1 MGANPQPNVEG
12 CFVDSGALTIPD
24 YKMTIT
30 YTYEPLSDNVLFRA
44 FEGFSEFAQDF
55 LGECEGNCPY
65 PVYTNFYDYYGV
77 YDYGDNLI
85 SSAFDGSSTML
96 GNGNMDFSNFGGA
109 ARAGTRMSM
118 ARTSHEIDPAL
129 TLIFM
134 LHRIHQEV
142 NSYDESLDVD
152 YPPDELRY

>member
-1 MGANPQPNVEG
+1 MSVLISLQYVGCQVGANPQPNVEG
-12 CFVDSGALTIPD
+12 CLVDSGALTIPD

-65 PVYTNFYDYYGV
+65 PVYTDFYDYYGV

-96 GNGNMDFSNFGGA
+96 GNGNMDFSIFGDAG
-109 ARAGTRMSM
+109 RAGTRMLM
-118 ARTSHEIDPAL
+118 AGKDKSSNKSGAYTDFHASQYTS
-129 TLIFM
+129 
-134 LHRIHQEV
+134 RGQ
-142 NSYDESLDVD
+142 
-152 YPPDELRY
+152 